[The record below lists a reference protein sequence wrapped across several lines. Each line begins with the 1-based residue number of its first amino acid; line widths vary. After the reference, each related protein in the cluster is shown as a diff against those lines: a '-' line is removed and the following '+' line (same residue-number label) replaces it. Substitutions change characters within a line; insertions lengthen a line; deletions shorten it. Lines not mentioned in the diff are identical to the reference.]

1 MMKHDARSLS
11 EESLELLR
19 RQAHRL
25 RLEGRTWAE
34 IASIVG
40 VHMSTLMS
48 WVRRFKIGT
57 SGLSEVSSARR
68 GRRFGENRTISLAD
82 ELMLRELIVT
92 GSPSQLGLPFALW
105 NRRAVQG
112 AIEVKFGLDM
122 SIRTV
127 GEYLRRWGFTPQRP
141 VKRAIEQRP
150 EQVQQWLKAD
160 YPALVRKALAQGG
173 EIYWGDETAIKQDTA
188 WVRGYAKAGQ
198 TPVLQHNT
206 RWKSLTLISAL
217 TNQGLV
223 RFALHEGAI
232 NSERFIDFLQA
243 LTDDAK
249 PRKVFLIVDNLR
261 VHHAIKVKEW
271 LVGKEE
277 KIEIH
282 YLPPY
287 SPETNPDEI
296 LNRDLKTELRTRPAA
311 KDSEALKT
319 MARTFI
325 EKLIG
330 MPERVVRYFRIQS
343 VAYAS
348 SAAAN
353 ACI

>member
-1 MMKHDARSLS
+1 MKHDARSLS

-25 RLEGRTWAE
+25 RLEGRTWVE

-57 SGLSEVSSARR
+57 TGLGEVSSARR
-68 GRRFGENRTISLAD
+68 GRRFGESRRISLAD
-82 ELMLRELIVT
+82 ELGLRELIVT
-92 GSPSQLGLPFALW
+92 GHPSDLGLPFSLW

-112 AIEVKFGLDM
+112 AIEVKFGMEM

-127 GEYLRRWGFTPQRP
+127 GEYLRRWGFTSQRP
-141 VKRAIEQRP
+141 AKRAIEQRP
-150 EQVQQWLKAD
+150 EQVQQWLQVD
-160 YPALVRKALAQGG
+160 YPALVKKARAQGG

-188 WVRGYAKAGQ
+188 WVRGYALAGQ

-223 RFALHEGAI
+223 RFALHDGAI
-232 NSERFIDFLQA
+232 NADRFIDFLQA

-261 VHHAIKVKEW
+261 VHHATQVKNW
-271 LVGKEE
+271 LQDKEE
-277 KIEIH
+277 KIEVH
-282 YLPPY
+282 YLPSY

-311 KDSEALKT
+311 KDSDALKR
-319 MARTFI
+319 MAKAFI
-325 EKLIG
+325 EKLIS

-348 SAAAN
+348 SDACN